1 MKVPM
6 TSNIEEVIPVIDIF
20 AGPGGLGEG
29 FASLKT
35 KAGVTRFNIALSIEK
50 EQFAHRTLTLRA
62 FFRQFGNSVPD
73 EYYQY
78 LRDEITGDKLFDR
91 YPQEAGK
98 AMSQTLRAELGVT
111 DEKEVDSHIR
121 SAIEGSFN
129 WVLLGGPP
137 CQAYSVIGRSR
148 YSRIWREDPS
158 KRDEDIRHYLYREYL
173 RILAVHQPAVFI
185 LENVEG
191 LLSSVVFDGKIAD
204 RIFQD
209 LEHPK
214 KVIGGFEY
222 TEGEKEYRLFSFTH
236 KPRAL
241 NLLGEPEFL
250 PKDFI
255 VRCERY
261 GIPQARHRLIILG
274 IRSDMNLE
282 PELLEQQSNEI
293 NIEMVINDLPRI
305 RSGISKGTDSNEAWL
320 NIIGQLQCNGV
331 LSDPIVSNNV
341 KWEIINQISNLSDDL
356 NRGDESITMDRSP
369 VPRALRDW
377 LYDEKLKGVVNHYS
391 RGHMPSDLQRYF
403 FSSCFASVNQFTPKL
418 RDFPRTLLPKHK
430 NVAAGVDSTQ
440 FLDRFRVQLSGKP
453 STTITSHIS
462 KDGHYYIHP
471 DPTQCRSL
479 TVREAARLQTFP
491 DNYYFVGP
499 RTSQYQQVG
508 NAVPPLLAY
517 QLAQK
522 VYKILRQVPR

>member
-1 MKVPM
+1 M
-6 TSNIEEVIPVIDIF
+6 TNSIEKVIPIIDIF

-29 FASLKT
+29 FASLKSRR
-35 KAGVTRFNIALSIEK
+35 GVPRFNIALSIEK
-50 EQFAHRTLTLRA
+50 EQFAHKTLTLRA
-62 FFRQFGNSVPD
+62 FFRQFEDNSVPD

-78 LRDEITGDKLFDR
+78 LRGEITGDKLFGR
-91 YPQEAGK
+91 YPQEAEK
-98 AMSQTLRAELGVT
+98 AMSQTLRAELGVI

-121 SAIEGSFN
+121 SAIDGSFN
-129 WVLLGGPP
+129 WVLIGGPP

-191 LLSSVVFDGKIAD
+191 LLSSVVFNGKIAD

-209 LEHPK
+209 LENPK
-214 KVIGGFEY
+214 KVTGSFVYI
-222 TEGEKEYRLFSFTH
+222 EGEKEYRLFSFTRE
-236 KPRAL
+236 PRVF
-241 NLLGEPEFL
+241 NPLGEPEFL

-255 VRCERY
+255 IRCERY
-261 GIPQARHRLIILG
+261 GIPQARHRVIILG
-274 IRSDMNLE
+274 IRSGINLK

-293 NIEMVINDLPRI
+293 NIEMVINDLPKI

-320 NIIGQLQCNGV
+320 SIIRQLQCNGV

-341 KWEIINQISNLSDDL
+341 KGEIINRISNLSDDL
-356 NRGDESITMDRSP
+356 NRGDEAITMDKSP
-369 VPRALRDW
+369 VPRALRGW
-377 LYDEKLKGVVNHYS
+377 LYDENLKGVVNHSS
-391 RGHMPSDLQRYF
+391 RGHMPSDLHRYF

-418 RDFPRTLLPKHK
+418 RDFPKALLPEHK
-430 NVAAGVDSTQ
+430 NVVAGVDSPQ
-440 FLDRFRVQLSGKP
+440 FSDRFRVQLFGKP

-517 QLAQK
+517 QLAEK
-522 VYKILRQVPR
+522 VYKILRQVPG